1 MRSSSSRSWLHEHVN
16 DNYVHQAK
24 QAGWRARSAFKLLE
38 INEKDNILHSGD
50 VVVDLGSTPGSWSQI
65 AQKIVGA
72 KGQVFALDILPMDPI
87 EGVHFIQGDFREETV
102 LHELQSALQGRP
114 VNAVISDIAPN
125 MSGQAV
131 TDQARSFYLA
141 ELALD
146 FASEHLCPEG
156 VFLVKVFQGSGY
168 QDYLNQV
175 KEKFKRVQV
184 RKPKASRGRSTE
196 VYLLAQGLI

>member
-1 MRSSSSRSWLHEHVN
+1 MRSSSSRTWLNEHVN
-16 DNYVHQAK
+16 DSYVHQAK

-38 INEKDNILHSGD
+38 INEKDKILRAGD

-65 AQKIVGA
+65 AQKTVGMA
-72 KGQVFALDILPMDPI
+72 GQVFALDILPMEPI
-87 EGVHFIQGDFREETV
+87 EGVHFIQGDFREDSV
-102 LHELQSALQGRP
+102 LQELQTALQQRP
-114 VNAVISDIAPN
+114 VNVVISDIAPN

-146 FASEHLCPEG
+146 FAAEHLCPQG
-156 VFLVKVFQGSGY
+156 IFLVKVFQGCGY
-168 QDYLNQV
+168 QEYLSQV
-175 KEKFKRVQV
+175 KEKFKQVQV

-196 VYLLAQGLI
+196 VYLLARGLI